1 MTRLAFRR
9 LSEEIPAVVAPSGP
23 FWTPLDPFGD
33 LGPIVERP
41 QAVRLVP
48 EFDVKETKDAFVF
61 VGDMPGIA
69 DDDLEITMVG
79 NRLTVSGKRCEELA
93 TIDDV
98 YYARERAS
106 GSFTRTFTLPEGV
119 DGSSLVR
126 AALERGVLTL
136 SLPKKSELCA
146 RRILLDSGR
155 QDTFNRSAVPAARK
169 GTTP

>member
-1 MTRLAFRR
+1 MTHLAFRR
-9 LSEEIPAVVAPSGP
+9 LSEELPAVGAPSGP
-23 FWTPLDPFGD
+23 FWTQLDPFGD
-33 LGPIVERP
+33 LGPVVERP

-61 VGDMPGIA
+61 IADMPGVA

-79 NRLTVSGKRCEELA
+79 NRLTVAGKRNEELTA
-93 TIDDV
+93 VDDV

-119 DGSSLVR
+119 EGSSLVR

-146 RRILLDSGR
+146 RRIVLDSGR
-155 QDTFNRSAVPAARK
+155 QEASNRSPVPAARK